1 MKKWAEDN
9 KNHPNNTNQPNKTD
23 MPKWT
28 LVYPIL
34 WQRSITNQVV
44 FPEDGEPYFKF
55 EDHAYH
61 NVESK
66 DTGEVPDIVKRT
78 VMVGS

>member
-1 MKKWAEDN
+1 
-9 KNHPNNTNQPNKTD
+9 

-28 LVYPIL
+28 LGLPNPL
-34 WQRSITNQVV
+34 AAAGKSQNQVV

-61 NVESK
+61 NVEST
-66 DTGEVPDIVKRT
+66 DTGEVPDIGKKDCHGWFIRWQISNIIETMIVQILVT
-78 VMVGS
+78 